1 MGSRWRRVTHALFL
15 SLSVSLARAQTT
27 ALAFDGSA
35 AGSIGVPSQFQ
46 PGAFET
52 MRATQV
58 IKKMTRL
65 WRVRR
70 FLAHARASR
79 DGGEVRNAM
88 QVIKK
93 MVRLRRARRYS
104 DGAGALLGAVDGAAA
119 AGRTADTPHV
129 EEHALDIFQ
138 LCTCSIRNTVGKMA
152 CGEPDAPSDYPAS
165 RSDAMEMD
173 DWGSSPD
180 VAPEFAMFTFDDHP
194 DEAEP

>member
-1 MGSRWRRVTHALFL
+1 MWGLVGAESRTRSFSLFV
-15 SLSVSLARAQTT
+15 SLSRAQTT

-46 PGAFET
+46 PDALET

-58 IKKMTRL
+58 IRKMVRL

-70 FLAHARASR
+70 FLA
-79 DGGEVRNAM
+79 M

-93 MVRLRRARRYS
+93 MCRLWRARRYG
-104 DGAGALLGAVDGAAA
+104 DAAGALLGAVDGAAA
-119 AGRTADTPHV
+119 AGRTADTPRG

-173 DWGSSPD
+173 DWGSAPD
-180 VAPEFAMFTFDDHP
+180 VAPEFAMFTFHDHP
-194 DEAEP
+194 EEAEP